1 MTKQIEIK
9 INKEELKKKLDI
21 PTLDTPDEIVN
32 KLETLEGNDRLDISA
47 IKGLDDY
54 ESVRNLAK
62 KPTHFYGNSGVR
74 EIVAGSGVTVD
85 NSSPQYPIVSATGTA
100 VSQYAEPVIGAS
112 NDTVIYEDNSN
123 PVPDFLFDV
132 DGSFIMELVTI

>member
-1 MTKQIEIK
+1 MFKFNPFTG
-9 INKEELKKKLDI
+9 KLD
-21 PTLDTPDEIVN
+21 LVGTP
-32 KLETLEGNDRLDISA
+32 
-47 IKGLDDY
+47 
-54 ESVRNLAK
+54 
-62 KPTHFYGNSGVR
+62 
-74 EIVAGSGVTVD
+74 
-85 NSSPQYPIVSATGTA
+85 TA